1 MTDLTRRSVLL
12 GAATLAAAG
21 PAFAQGPQQDVVNY
35 QTINGSALQLRL
47 FAGRRTA
54 LLIDPKRP
62 VDRVAVARILEAFDR
77 AWGWYADF
85 YRAMPATK
93 KDYAGRVPVAEVA
106 DQGFAWGA
114 TGVEILPS
122 STTLLL
128 NGAMR
133 DRYNQAT
140 FYCMGLNFWAFGK
153 QLGKIDAFSWGFGEV
168 NRFYAMA
175 AAGITG
181 APWDVDLDFDHY
193 RHSIL
198 IDLLD
203 RYLDDKALTWQSTLA
218 ADKAPANPR
227 GWGASQL
234 AGAFYHRI
242 QRDHGFAGYQRFCR
256 MLMDA
261 PAAETP
267 KECASR
273 FVQIARVATGEDY
286 RWMFKDQS
294 LQLVY

>member
-1 MTDLTRRSVLL
+1 MRGISAQCHDQVLSAERRREKFIVLSLPAPIPFGPPMTDLTRRSVLL

-198 IDLLD
+198 I
-203 RYLDDKALTWQSTLA
+203 
-218 ADKAPANPR
+218 
-227 GWGASQL
+227 
-234 AGAFYHRI
+234 
-242 QRDHGFAGYQRFCR
+242 
-256 MLMDA
+256 
-261 PAAETP
+261 
-267 KECASR
+267 
-273 FVQIARVATGEDY
+273 
-286 RWMFKDQS
+286 
-294 LQLVY
+294 